1 MRRRAALSL
10 VALLCACA
18 IAPPVP
24 QPADV
29 AAIREFELTGR
40 VAVKVETRG
49 YSARMTWVHAS
60 HGEEVRLF
68 SPVGTVL
75 ATIEADAGGAT
86 LATADRQTFHSH
98 DIQRLTR
105 EVLGWDLPLEGLR
118 HWVVARPDPAAPV
131 DSQRRDARGRLV
143 SLSQRGWQVAYLAYA
158 GDGVLPSSLTLTFG
172 ELRIRLLI
180 DRWAA
185 IGT

>member
-10 VALLCACA
+10 VAFLCACA
-18 IAPPVP
+18 IVPPP

-40 VAVKVETRG
+40 VAVRLESRG
-49 YSARMTWVHAS
+49 YFARMTWVHGS
-60 HGEEVRLF
+60 RGEAVRLF

-75 ATIEADAGGAT
+75 ATIEADAAGAT
-86 LATADRQTFHSH
+86 LATADRQTFHSS
-98 DIQRLTR
+98 DVQGLTR

-118 HWVVARPDPAAPV
+118 HWVVARPDPAVPV
-131 DSQRRDARGRLV
+131 DAQQRDARGRLI

-158 GDGVLPSSLTLTFG
+158 GDGVLPSSLKLTYG
-172 ELRIRLLI
+172 DLRIKLLI

-185 IGT
+185 VGT